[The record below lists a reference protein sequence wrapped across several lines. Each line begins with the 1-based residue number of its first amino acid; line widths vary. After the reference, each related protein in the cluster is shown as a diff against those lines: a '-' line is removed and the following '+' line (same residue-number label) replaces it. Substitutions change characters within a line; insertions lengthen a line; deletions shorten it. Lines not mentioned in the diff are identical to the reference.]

1 MKLRDTETLCKVVL
15 ESTSGWLI
23 ILKSWIMESWI
34 LDFELDSDP
43 EELGFET
50 CRDNFQLLF
59 VEISKLQFR
68 FFQ

>member
-1 MKLRDTETLCKVVL
+1 
-15 ESTSGWLI
+15 
-23 ILKSWIMESWI
+23 MESWI

-59 VEISKLQFR
+59 VEISKLHFR